1 MFRYKRKKLNNMIN
15 GKELML
21 GDYVDLCLLHGN
33 NWELVH
39 GVVEGIYNSGELLT
53 ISINNDKVFAV
64 CADGEVFSIRLTKEF
79 FLQNGFI
86 ELYADAHIVRLYNR
100 DNCLRVNIYPPEN
113 YVRFRVGGID
123 INYVHEFQH
132 FLRLV
137 NLSDY
142 ANNLKL

>member
-21 GDYVDLCLLHGN
+21 GDYVAIAEYDSLD
-33 NWELVH
+33 V
-39 GVVEGIYNSGELLT
+39 GVVKEIH
-53 ISINNDKVFAV
+53 
-64 CADGEVFSIRLTKEF
+64 ADGEEMCISIDGQVCDVLADEDVSALLLSKEF
-79 FLQNGFI
+79 FLNNGFI

-113 YVRFRVGGID
+113 YVRFRVGGIE

-132 FLRLV
+132 YLRLV
-137 NLSDY
+137 KLSDY
-142 ANNLKL
+142 ANNLKI